1 MVRLCMCACVCVCWC
16 VSSEWIGEQEMCVD
30 MRVIENERKRLS
42 RGFFFSLSPSLL
54 PEGQSLNPNVSQNK
68 SIVFFWR
75 LRHRATCRLL
85 CNQTF
90 KNSSEQQFFKLQ
102 IMPES
107 TRFRDPFKL
116 QLSDWNLKFYCAAM
130 KYFCPQIS
138 KFLERPPLSLMKL
151 GCLFPGYGQFHR
163 SRPLHCSLLLLQ
175 QKNKYR

>member
-90 KNSSEQQFFKLQ
+90 QNSSEQQFFKLQ

-130 KYFCPQIS
+130 KYFCPPNFQVFGEAPFKS
-138 KFLERPPLSLMKL
+138 DEVRMPF
-151 GCLFPGYGQFHR
+151 
-163 SRPLHCSLLLLQ
+163 SRLWSVS
-175 QKNKYR
+175 QKSAIAL